1 MTTEIISQVIQGI
14 STVGFP
20 IVACYYLYKMI
31 TDTLTRYGEKLD
43 KNTEALNRIADK
55 LDMVKEVQEG

>member
-1 MTTEIISQVIQGI
+1 MTTEIIGQVIQGI

-20 IVACYYLYKMI
+20 IVACGYLYKMI
-31 TDTLTRYGEKLD
+31 TDTLIRFGEKLD
-43 KNTEALNRIADK
+43 RNTEALNRIADR